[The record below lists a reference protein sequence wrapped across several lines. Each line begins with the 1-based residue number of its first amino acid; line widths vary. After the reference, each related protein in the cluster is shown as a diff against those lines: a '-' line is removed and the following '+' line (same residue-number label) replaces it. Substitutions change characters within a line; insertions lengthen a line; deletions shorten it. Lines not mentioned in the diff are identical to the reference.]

1 MEERFEIFTVLM
13 AKIRRNV
20 QRIKNEEVAQYGL
33 KSPHV
38 SFLYYLRKHETLTAK
53 ELCVFCSEDKAAV
66 SRSLLQLEQMGYIEY
81 KDTTKKRYKTEICL
95 TESGKKVAAEI
106 VEKID
111 EYIEKIG
118 GTLPEKDRLI
128 FYKGLRTISKNLEKV
143 CEGFEDGD
151 GTE

>member
-1 MEERFEIFTVLM
+1 M
-13 AKIRRNV
+13 AYNNNMMFVRYRLL
-20 QRIKNEEVAQYGL
+20 AQL
-33 KSPHV
+33 VK
-38 SFLYYLRKHETLTAK
+38 
-53 ELCVFCSEDKAAV
+53 
-66 SRSLLQLEQMGYIEY
+66 MW
-81 KDTTKKRYKTEICL
+81 KDN
-95 TESGKKVAAEI
+95 EI